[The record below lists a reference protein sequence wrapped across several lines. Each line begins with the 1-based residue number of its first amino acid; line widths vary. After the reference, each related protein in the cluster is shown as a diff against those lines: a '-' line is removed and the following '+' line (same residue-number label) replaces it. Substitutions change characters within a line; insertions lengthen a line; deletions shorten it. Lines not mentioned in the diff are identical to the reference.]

1 MLDNIFYM
9 LHSQILVPCIFKSDS
24 RQLEDNDALKCS
36 ADNFTFSPEIFFQ
49 YGKWSELGPQ

>member
-24 RQLEDNDALKCS
+24 RQLEDNDALKCI
-36 ADNFTFSPEIFFQ
+36 ANNFPFSPEIFDY
-49 YGKWSELGPQ
+49 YGKLSELGPK